1 MVSNQS
7 SRQLK
12 NTSVLLV
19 PAAECLSSTVQSAE
33 AAVCPPLNVLKKKS
47 FSLLTENPNITST
60 LKAESW
66 SDINTSVM

>member
-33 AAVCPPLNVLKKKS
+33 AAVCPPLNVFKKKKFLS
-47 FSLLTENPNITST
+47 
-60 LKAESW
+60 AH
-66 SDINTSVM
+66 